1 MLRCVYYYFFT
12 SLYSKI
18 YGSTFS
24 EIDNTQFS
32 TIAVLEV
39 NTAELENLKELYE
52 GEKNKLSD
60 AKDQI
65 KELETRLDQLRDEVK
80 TEKDEK
86 NITKMVSGHFLC
98 LLRFFGSRCPLVIK
112 ILFGF

>member
-1 MLRCVYYYFFT
+1 MFIIIFFT

-24 EIDNTQFS
+24 EIDNTQFF

-86 NITKMVSGHFLC
+86 NITKMVSGHFLWDS
-98 LLRFFGSRCPLVIK
+98 LGADVH
-112 ILFGF
+112 